1 MEKSIDRDGKSYG
14 TTTAKDLELDDV
26 NTSRIAP
33 KYQGTEEDKVHMKTL
48 GRKQE
53 TQRVFTFVTMI
64 GFGSTLIV
72 TWETLLTNSFS
83 IITNGGTAGLFWGFL
98 IVFGGFLFVYASI
111 AELSS
116 MAATASG
123 QYHRVSEHA
132 PPWAQRH
139 LSYITGWLCIA
150 GWQGGVTGIGM
161 LVATI
166 IQGLI
171 ILNNPNY
178 VPQGWHGTLMT
189 IGIVLFCVLFNT
201 YGARRLPLVEGAL
214 AVLHLGGAFIII
226 VILWTLSPRNN
237 AHDAFLQINNGGGWP
252 SDGLSLL
259 VGLYPLTVSLAGFD
273 SQVHMS
279 EETKDATR
287 AMPRSIMWAAYV
299 NGFLGIIMA
308 ITMMFTLGDLDEIL
322 QTPTGY
328 PFIQVF
334 FNATNSNVG
343 TTLMTVIMILPLVGS
358 VIACVATASRQ
369 IWSFARDEGVPF
381 SATVAYVSP
390 RWSIPINAILV
401 SLVICILLALINI
414 GSAVALNA
422 VLALGTGSI
431 LASYLICISCIAF
444 QRISGRP
451 LPPRQWSLG
460 KWGLPINLVAICWLV
475 PIFVLIQFPG
485 VTPPTA
491 ATMNFACLLIGSVLL
506 FATLYWFVKGRRVYI
521 SPKERLHREL
531 DSM

>member
-116 MAATASG
+116 MVGEAPASPTQPGEASG

-226 VILWTLSPRNN
+226 VILWYVT
-237 AHDAFLQINNGGGWP
+237 
-252 SDGLSLL
+252 
-259 VGLYPLTVSLAGFD
+259 
-273 SQVHMS
+273 
-279 EETKDATR
+279 AT
-287 AMPRSIMWAAYV
+287 
-299 NGFLGIIMA
+299 F
-308 ITMMFTLGDLDEIL
+308 
-322 QTPTGY
+322 
-328 PFIQVF
+328 
-334 FNATNSNVG
+334 
-343 TTLMTVIMILPLVGS
+343 
-358 VIACVATASRQ
+358 SRK
-369 IWSFARDEGVPF
+369 IV
-381 SATVAYVSP
+381 
-390 RWSIPINAILV
+390 
-401 SLVICILLALINI
+401 
-414 GSAVALNA
+414 
-422 VLALGTGSI
+422 
-431 LASYLICISCIAF
+431 
-444 QRISGRP
+444 
-451 LPPRQWSLG
+451 
-460 KWGLPINLVAICWLV
+460 
-475 PIFVLIQFPG
+475 
-485 VTPPTA
+485 
-491 ATMNFACLLIGSVLL
+491 
-506 FATLYWFVKGRRVYI
+506 RR
-521 SPKERLHREL
+521 
-531 DSM
+531 